1 MKISSQL
8 KNIIKNDISVFMC
21 VFPPILF
28 AALFTFLFINNEIHK
43 EQYNLVETTYISITV
58 FLTVSLFLWPFILW
72 WWYVIRQTF
81 KTGIELTAQSQKMDL
96 KLVLGL
102 GIEYTFEHQGNK
114 IKHIASLVSN
124 KITKKLANE
133 ESLTVIYNPKKNIS
147 FIKELY
153 C

>member
-1 MKISSQL
+1 
-8 KNIIKNDISVFMC
+8 MC

-28 AALFTFLFINNEIHK
+28 AILFTFLFINNEIHK
-43 EQYNLVETTYISITV
+43 NQYNLVETIYISITV

-72 WWYVIRQTF
+72 WWYAIRQTF
-81 KTGIELTAQSQKMDL
+81 KTGIEVTAQSQKMNL

-102 GIEYTFEHQGNK
+102 GIEYTFEYQGNK
-114 IKHIASLVSN
+114 IEHIVSLVSN

-133 ESLTVIYNPKKNIS
+133 ESLTVIYNPKRNIS

>member
-1 MKISSQL
+1 
-8 KNIIKNDISVFMC
+8 MC
-21 VFPPILF
+21 AFPPILF
-28 AALFTFLFINNEIHK
+28 AALFTFLFINNEINK
-43 EQYNLVETTYISITV
+43 DQYGLVETTYISITV

-81 KTGIELTAQSQKMDL
+81 KTGIELTAQSQKMNF

-102 GIEYTFEHQGNK
+102 GIEYTFEHKGNK

-124 KITKKLANE
+124 KTTNKLANE
-133 ESLTVIYNPKKNIS
+133 KSLTVIYNPKKNIS